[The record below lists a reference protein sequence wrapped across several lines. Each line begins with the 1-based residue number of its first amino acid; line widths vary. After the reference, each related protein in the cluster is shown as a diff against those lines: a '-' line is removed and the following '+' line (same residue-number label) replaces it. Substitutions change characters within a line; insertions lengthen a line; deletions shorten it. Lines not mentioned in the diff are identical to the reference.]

1 MGAVKMKA
9 LERIEE
15 LAILE
20 DRLLSDFVVKMEF
33 NDLLFSPRNRCSAS
47 LNNALTD
54 IDRLKKNLKRKSKFV
69 CQLCDYSA
77 KTKQH
82 LTDHINALHL
92 QKRDY
97 KCSFCDKSFARHS
110 HVKRHEDA
118 HRNLRKYKCSLCDMA
133 FNRKSH
139 LDRHIET
146 HTKGKTVFCYICK
159 QGCRSKRSLDEHMK
173 KHSARTEKCPACDK
187 SFSGSIALQKHIKVK
202 HPERYVSRRIRIN
215 KESSVE
221 KIKDVKNEP

>member
-118 HRNLRKYKCSLCDMA
+118 HRNLR
-133 FNRKSH
+133 N
-139 LDRHIET
+139 
-146 HTKGKTVFCYICK
+146 YICK

-221 KIKDVKNEP
+221 KIKD